1 MGVILGLA
9 VFLGILGF
17 VQGFFFD
24 GAKERRVKKNQEELV
39 VIAQGC
45 FEQDAFCLSIWEQA
59 TGKPFSEKTWL
70 ADADGA
76 AHALEE

>member
-24 GAKERRVKKNQEELV
+24 GAKERRVKSPSRSK
-39 VIAQGC
+39 
-45 FEQDAFCLSIWEQA
+45 S
-59 TGKPFSEKTWL
+59 
-70 ADADGA
+70 
-76 AHALEE
+76 AHAAW